1 MTQGQLFEPP
11 SSGSKLDRTIS
22 GVACRVLIDVSGY
35 ARELDYLMPDQ
46 LVESARVGS
55 IVRVRLRNRVVKG
68 WLTSINLVDSQVA
81 PVDLK
86 PILNIYS
93 VGPSAEIVELARWI
107 SSRFVGPMRTV
118 LSSASP
124 NRIIKSDPRFRAR
137 ATFPVSSAELS
148 RAVRTNT
155 SVQLI
160 TEPSDTGVD
169 LAIELGRAGQTL
181 IIVKSPSEVDWL
193 VGVLRRN
200 GVSASNYET
209 DWAAGLRG
217 DTIVGTA
224 KAALASLVR
233 PSAFLVLDSHSGH
246 YKMRRSPHWDVSTV
260 LQQRADNLDLP
271 LVFASPFPAV
281 ATIDRVDS
289 VARVSAIN
297 AKSIGPKVEVLD
309 LCVQEERGSKLLSI
323 KLVEALRKR
332 GNGLIVI
339 NRKGSS
345 NLLYCGSC
353 SAAITSEDGSSLM
366 IELDGQLV
374 VPGGTEVRPPLCQQ
388 CGSRKL
394 KRYRLGVKGLASQL
408 ESLVEGDV
416 VTIDASTKQIPSAS
430 FYVGTSAAIYRNL
443 PVSMIAFVDIDS
455 DLSTPGFR
463 TRYKVA
469 SQVIA
474 AKRILGSDDVLLA
487 QTRQVEHP
495 FIRWLVTQDP
505 TELVSQER
513 QARRMFSLPPFGH
526 VAALKGPFA
535 DKAASRLVEA
545 GLAVL
550 GPNDGSYLAKSQT
563 VSKLCEELA
572 KVRSEFGSGIK
583 IEVDP
588 FDM

>member
-11 SSGSKLDRTIS
+11 SSSSKLDKTIS

-86 PILNIYS
+86 PVLNIYS

-217 DTIVGTA
+217 DTVVGTA

-233 PSAFLVLDSHSGH
+233 PCLL
-246 YKMRRSPHWDVSTV
+246 YTSP
-260 LQQRADNLDLP
+260 
-271 LVFASPFPAV
+271 SPR
-281 ATIDRVDS
+281 D
-289 VARVSAIN
+289 
-297 AKSIGPKVEVLD
+297 
-309 LCVQEERGSKLLSI
+309 QRGS
-323 KLVEALRKR
+323 RMP
-332 GNGLIVI
+332 
-339 NRKGSS
+339 SS
-345 NLLYCGSC
+345 
-353 SAAITSEDGSSLM
+353 A
-366 IELDGQLV
+366 
-374 VPGGTEVRPPLCQQ
+374 
-388 CGSRKL
+388 
-394 KRYRLGVKGLASQL
+394 
-408 ESLVEGDV
+408 
-416 VTIDASTKQIPSAS
+416 
-430 FYVGTSAAIYRNL
+430 
-443 PVSMIAFVDIDS
+443 
-455 DLSTPGFR
+455 
-463 TRYKVA
+463 
-469 SQVIA
+469 
-474 AKRILGSDDVLLA
+474 
-487 QTRQVEHP
+487 
-495 FIRWLVTQDP
+495 
-505 TELVSQER
+505 
-513 QARRMFSLPPFGH
+513 
-526 VAALKGPFA
+526 
-535 DKAASRLVEA
+535 
-545 GLAVL
+545 
-550 GPNDGSYLAKSQT
+550 
-563 VSKLCEELA
+563 
-572 KVRSEFGSGIK
+572 
-583 IEVDP
+583 
-588 FDM
+588 